1 MKHLNQIIR
10 ASQHGHWV
18 GDGFAVRPI
27 FAQLAFTSAI
37 SPFLMFDYAAPR
49 YFEPTSS
56 KHGVGPHPHRG
67 FETVTLALQG
77 SVAHRDSAGFQDVI
91 HAGDVQWMTA
101 ASGILHEEM
110 HAEEF
115 AREGG
120 TMEMVQLW
128 VNLPARDK
136 MTAPHYQALA
146 SANIPVVDLP
156 NAAGTMRLIAGE
168 FGGVAGAAKTHT
180 PVTFWDMQLNANAVL
195 ELSLPEGHTT
205 MLFVLTG
212 ELHVEGQQ
220 LRPADLALMTRSG
233 NKFALSCSV
242 PTRVLL
248 LGGEPINEPIA
259 ARGPFVMN
267 TEAEISRAIMDYQSG
282 AMGWMEN

>member
-1 MKHLNQIIR
+1 MKHLSQIIR

-49 YFEPTSS
+49 YFAPTSS

-67 FETVTLALQG
+67 FEAVTLALQG
-77 SVAHRDSAGFQDVI
+77 SVAHRDSAGFEDVI

-136 MTAPHYQALA
+136 MNAPHYQALA

-156 NAAGTMRLIAGE
+156 HAAGTMRLIAGD
-168 FGGVAGAAKTHT
+168 FGAVAGAAKTHT
-180 PVTFWDMQLNANAVL
+180 PVTFWDMQLNADAAL
-195 ELSLPEGHTT
+195 EFSIPEGHTT
-205 MLFVLTG
+205 MFFVVNG
-212 ELHVEGQQ
+212 SVKIEGQT
-220 LRPADLALMTRSG
+220 LNAADLALMTRSG
-233 NKFALSCSV
+233 STLAFTSTEPA
-242 PTRVLL
+242 RVLL

-267 TEAEISRAIMDYQSG
+267 SEAEISRAIMDYQSG
-282 AMGWMEN
+282 AMGRMAA